1 MWTDETSQPMIVND
15 NDNLVIERFWEF
27 DTQPSVND
35 CNHWL
40 EILKTVIIIEITT
53 YQVEQKVCRE
63 TVKKVGDNISKS
75 FQANISCLSIEL
87 IPMLLLEGVQAGGKE
102 EEGEG
107 SERGSHLRVQDR
119 AQDGVRRS
127 EGEEVES
134 ACWSR

>member
-1 MWTDETSQPMIVND
+1 MTTD
-15 NDNLVIERFWEF
+15 
-27 DTQPSVND
+27 
-35 CNHWL
+35 
-40 EILKTVIIIEITT
+40 
-53 YQVEQKVCRE
+53 QVEQKVCRE

-75 FQANISCLSIEL
+75 FPPKISCFSIEL

-107 SERGSHLRVQDR
+107 SERGSHLRVQDG

-127 EGEEVES
+127 EGEEVKS